1 MKLEYDCRKI
11 IEDED
16 FSSIPCNDGWD
27 TIAGQPGAT
36 PFESWEKEFN
46 TQLPGLSAEKVRAL
60 EIQITLSGISPDT
73 ETGAA
78 MLEDM
83 KHSSEIEAFRQLVLV
98 ALQAIFNHRN
108 VVYMAS
114 KENKITA
121 LVLPFNRRVID
132 PTPYIDSRHPDQLK
146 DKYKEDIENRLLARF
161 PEMEVTGGLNSGDM
175 KDRGY
180 GEKLIKFAEHPP
192 EYRKEYDNILPYY
205 TKDVDAQ
212 IQTRLPRDRIIDITN
227 STLSNFIEGPDRL
240 MFQRAQKDR
249 SEGAAQE
256 LMEKVREY
264 LERAHP
270 EVQHSDVDFVMARI
284 NRAVYGHYV
293 LDPLIDADEISD
305 IMVLSYDNVR
315 VKIASDHYT
324 SNLKFLS
331 PYDYERFV
339 NGLAIRHGLDL
350 SRNALNVYSDIDTN
364 PKFRMRCNIA
374 TSFVTSTGAPY
385 FHIRKIAKQ
394 KRGFDYLIKAG
405 MLDDTM
411 ADYLIDRAR
420 NGPGMIFT
428 GKGASGKT
436 SLMNALVDK
445 IPFNETALV
454 IQESEELFSNIH
466 PHIMFE
472 HITDNYVA
480 PELKGL
486 SLGLQQLGKNGL
498 LTDLNYFIIGEIKG
512 DEARYFMDAADT
524 GHKCWCSV
532 HSPSS
537 TDAIDKLSDFIMRA
551 TNHDK
556 DTCVYMLKSLGTVIF
571 MKDFKVCEI
580 SEIIG
585 YDGNKKDLIYDRVY
599 IRPGHVPMGIVSK
612 AT

>member
-1 MKLEYDCRKI
+1 MKLEYLCRKI
-11 IEDED
+11 IEDND
-16 FSSIPCNDGWD
+16 FEGIPHGKEWSIINGKVES
-27 TIAGQPGAT
+27 T
-36 PFESWEKEFN
+36 PFELWEEEFN

-60 EIQITLSGISPDT
+60 EITITV
-73 ETGAA
+73 TGFNPGAENNAA
-78 MLEDM
+78 ILDDLEHSEDM
-83 KHSSEIEAFRQLVLV
+83 IALRQLLLV
-98 ALQAIFNHRN
+98 ALQGVFGRRN
-108 VVYMAS
+108 VVYMAAR
-114 KENKITA
+114 ENVIAT

-132 PTPYIDSRHPDQLK
+132 PTPYVNSRHPDQLK
-146 DKYKEDIENRLLARF
+146 DKYKEEIENKLLARF
-161 PEMEVTGGLNSGDM
+161 PDMEVTGHSISGDL
-175 KDRGY
+175 KDMGY
-180 GEKLIKFAEHPP
+180 GEKLIKFVENPP

-212 IQTRLPRDRIIDITN
+212 IQTRLPRDRIIEITN

-249 SEGAAQE
+249 SEGSAQE
-256 LMEKVREY
+256 LMDKVREY

-270 EVQHSDVDFVMARI
+270 EVRHSDVDFVMARI

-305 IMVLSYDNVR
+305 IMVLSYDNIR

-472 HITDNYVA
+472 HITDNYVS

-580 SEIIG
+580 SEIVG

-599 IRPGHVPMGIVSK
+599 IRPGHVPMGIVNK